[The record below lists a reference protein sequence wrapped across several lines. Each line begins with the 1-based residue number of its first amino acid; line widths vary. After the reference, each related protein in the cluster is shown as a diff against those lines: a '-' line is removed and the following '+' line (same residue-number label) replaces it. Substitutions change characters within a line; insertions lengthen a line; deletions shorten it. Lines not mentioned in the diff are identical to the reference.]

1 MNLPLNQYKYE
12 HTWQYCDFILL
23 LPSFGSFGTN
33 LGSVFF
39 DFLHQKAILPRGRFY
54 QNGIFQLFSE
64 SFLFHFLG
72 EILEPNGSRLV
83 SKGAWRCFKS
93 FGTDLGSVSFN
104 FPPLKSN
111 SLRKTKGLILSKWRF
126 SVIFRVI
133 SFPLFGRNS
142 GTKWIK
148 IGAKRSM
155 EVL

>member
-1 MNLPLNQYKYE
+1 MDPERCQYQPGGLLKLWHQSGISVLRLSSIKIALFCE
-12 HTWQYCDFILL
+12 KSRCDFSQNRDFSFFPESSLFFHYFGEILV
-23 LPSFGSFGTN
+23 PNGSRAVPNGGWRCCKCFGTI

-39 DFLHQKAILPRGRFY
+39 DF
-54 QNGIFQLFSE
+54 
-64 SFLFHFLG
+64 
-72 EILEPNGSRLV
+72 
-83 SKGAWRCFKS
+83 
-93 FGTDLGSVSFN
+93 
-104 FPPLKSN
+104 PPSKSN
-111 SLRKTKGLILSKWRF
+111 SLRKTKGPILSKWRF